1 MIVII
6 TILTI
11 IIFILTAF
19 DNVDRTKEY
28 LKYRIKRINLT
39 YKSLWTEGD
48 FLVRITQGG
57 MIIIT
62 EIFNLLSI
70 YNVVL
75 KYVKL
80 HFSIEVDVIFKTTI
94 IISGVIIVH
103 YLMGYI
109 LLLSSNLHRYMSM
122 GIDKSIK
129 GDFLLTY
136 FIISSYVM
144 ILIVF
149 PNELNK
155 YTLSGALGIIISYFL
170 NMKLLLKIM
179 RNPRCIKFDRKDRGG
194 FFQVFIA
201 AMSIVTMIV
210 INLFLGVSLTNII
223 DKGAFSSN
231 PNNFDLFYY
240 TIVTFTTIGFGDISP
255 VSNLAK
261 FMAIVISITSIICLT
276 IFLGSIFSLRERR
289 ER

>member
-1 MIVII
+1 MIIII

-19 DNVDRTKEY
+19 DSVDRTKEY
-28 LKYRIKRINLT
+28 FKYGIKRINIT

-70 YNVVL
+70 YTIVL
-75 KYVKL
+75 KYIKV
-80 HFSIEVDVIFKTTI
+80 HFSIEVDMILKTIVII
-94 IISGVIIVH
+94 VGVIIVH

-136 FIISSYVM
+136 FITSSYVM

-155 YTLSGALGIIISYFL
+155 YTLSGVLGIIISYFL

-179 RNPRCIKFDRKDRGG
+179 RNPRYIKFDSKDRGG

-201 AMSIVTMIV
+201 AMSIV
-210 INLFLGVSLTNII
+210 NLFLGVSLTNII

-276 IFLGSIFSLRERR
+276 IFLGSIFSLRERK
-289 ER
+289 E

>member
-28 LKYRIKRINLT
+28 LKYGIKRINIT

-94 IISGVIIVH
+94 IIVGVIIVH

-122 GIDKSIK
+122 GVDKSIK

-179 RNPRCIKFDRKDRGG
+179 RNPRYIKFDRKDRGG

-231 PNNFDLFYY
+231 TNNFDLFYY

-261 FMAIVISITSIICLT
+261 FMAIVISVTSIICLT

>member
-1 MIVII
+1 M
-6 TILTI
+6 
-11 IIFILTAF
+11 AF

-28 LKYRIKRINLT
+28 FKYGIKRINLT

-62 EIFNLLSI
+62 EMFNLLSI
-70 YNVVL
+70 YTIVL

-80 HFSIEVDVIFKTTI
+80 YFSIELDLIFKTTVI
-94 IISGVIIVH
+94 IVGVIIVH

-122 GIDKSIK
+122 GVDKSIK

-155 YTLSGALGIIISYFL
+155 YTLSGALGITISYFL

-179 RNPRCIKFDRKDRGG
+179 RNPRYIKFDRKDRGGFFQVFIAAMSGG

-276 IFLGSIFSLRERR
+276 IFLGSIFSLRERK
-289 ER
+289 E